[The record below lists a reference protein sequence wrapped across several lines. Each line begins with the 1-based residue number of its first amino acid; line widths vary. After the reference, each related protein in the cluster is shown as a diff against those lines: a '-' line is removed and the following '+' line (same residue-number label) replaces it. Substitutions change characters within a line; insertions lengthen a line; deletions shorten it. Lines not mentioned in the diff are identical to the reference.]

1 MGPYG
6 HEDNTLKIV
15 DILKEFSPE
24 EKRSCEEFL
33 KRSQVLR

>member
-24 EKRSCEEFL
+24 EKSLVRNFLRDHRS
-33 KRSQVLR
+33 